1 LSKTSP
7 PKLLNVMKITPDDP
21 VLTAYALGELHESD
35 SAVVDSA
42 LASDKALAKEFV
54 ALNSLTGFLTEIL
67 RGDELSLGEDRR
79 AEILKA
85 GQRPDNDVLVLEHRK
100 HSRRQS
106 ILVVAGVAAVVVA
119 GFVGLSKLGTNHPV
133 VPGGGDAANRG
144 GGVISADPVID
155 NQVEGELPPAMN
167 PEGGPSVVLPLHIKP
182 VDSSFVEKS
191 LNRDGKLPSPDRF
204 KVERW
209 VNASQVVSE
218 PKITVGGVGV
228 YSELGPCPW
237 NINCSL
243 LLVNLRPMDGKKVSL
258 EARLNFN
265 PDRVV
270 LARLLGPSSGLG
282 SESPQVG
289 VLDAARTF
297 LYEVE
302 LKDGKEQVGSL
313 DLKTVDDGEGYL
325 PLADAP
331 FDEETVSTDFTTAR
345 TLAEFAM
352 WGASDA
358 RDDETLQAL
367 SKTARSLL
375 AKVTNEQTRYAL
387 DMILLSEESLRK

>member
-1 LSKTSP
+1 
-7 PKLLNVMKITPDDP
+7 
-21 VLTAYALGELHESD
+21 
-35 SAVVDSA
+35 
-42 LASDKALAKEFV
+42 
-54 ALNSLTGFLTEIL
+54 
-67 RGDELSLGEDRR
+67 
-79 AEILKA
+79 
-85 GQRPDNDVLVLEHRK
+85 
-100 HSRRQS
+100 
-106 ILVVAGVAAVVVA
+106 
-119 GFVGLSKLGTNHPV
+119 
-133 VPGGGDAANRG
+133 
-144 GGVISADPVID
+144 
-155 NQVEGELPPAMN
+155 
-167 PEGGPSVVLPLHIKP
+167 
-182 VDSSFVEKS
+182 
-191 LNRDGKLPSPDRF
+191 
-204 KVERW
+204 
-209 VNASQVVSE
+209 
-218 PKITVGGVGV
+218 
-228 YSELGPCPW
+228 
-237 NINCSL
+237 
-243 LLVNLRPMDGKKVSL
+243 
-258 EARLNFN
+258 
-265 PDRVV
+265 
-270 LARLLGPSSGLG
+270 LG